1 MFRERSEPHQI
12 SLIAWGA
19 LPHWHIMETWTSAVS
34 FWVPFLYVTCSRTFI
49 HLPSLHLALALEKGY
64 FHCHNKLHSEP
75 FLKSTI
81 AGSRDTRLYTWWP
94 QQAEKSYRVKLPWE
108 PPTAARTLNCPCRR
122 VRSAG
127 SGQRR
132 NNRQKDVN
140 VYFRGRFCLTAREGV
155 FKWK

>member
-1 MFRERSEPHQI
+1 MVSVQRDK
-12 SLIAWGA
+12 
-19 LPHWHIMETWTSAVS
+19 WTSPNLTDCMESITTLAHHVDLDLS
-34 FWVPFLYVTCSRTFI
+34 CVVLGPIFVRHLLP
-49 HLPSLHLALALEKGY
+49 LPSIHLALALEKGY

-81 AGSRDTRLYTWWP
+81 AGSRDTRVYPWWP
-94 QQAEKSYRVKLPWE
+94 QQAEKSYHIKLLWE
-108 PPTAARTLNCPCRR
+108 PPTAATTLNCPCRR

-132 NNRQKDVN
+132 NNRQKEVN
-140 VYFRGRFCLTAREGV
+140 VYFRGHVCLTAREEV